1 MLTKPSNPKI
11 IKIILDKISTNFGFN
26 LLPKNLPKNRAIE
39 LLATIPKIEPRINEI
54 LYLGY
59 WTPSPKEARNVLS
72 PNSPITIL
80 RAIIAI

>member
-59 WTPSPKEARNVLS
+59 
-72 PNSPITIL
+72 
-80 RAIIAI
+80 

>member
-54 LYLGY
+54 LYF
-59 WTPSPKEARNVLS
+59 
-72 PNSPITIL
+72 IL
-80 RAIIAI
+80 A

>member
-26 LLPKNLPKNRAIE
+26 LLTKNLPKNRAIE

-59 WTPSPKEARNVLS
+59 
-72 PNSPITIL
+72 
-80 RAIIAI
+80 